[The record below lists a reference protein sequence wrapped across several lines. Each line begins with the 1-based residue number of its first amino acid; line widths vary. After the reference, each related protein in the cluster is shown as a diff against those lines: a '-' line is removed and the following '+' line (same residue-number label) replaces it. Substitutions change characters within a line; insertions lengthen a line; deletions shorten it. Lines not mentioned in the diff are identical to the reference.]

1 MASSQYME
9 ASSTFAKKGSWRDDM
24 NQKTI
29 EFFGVELS
37 RGEFHFYMGGIALA
51 IGVFLGVLGW

>member
-1 MASSQYME
+1 
-9 ASSTFAKKGSWRDDM
+9 M